1 MVADFDAATFRAEHP
16 EFCDAAKI
24 RVPGLGTPPPTTGAV
39 PFDGDPAAFSG
50 VAKDPNTLPS
60 LLKQGPEAVGFY
72 RSFRLGEEWGL
83 YLKRPAV
90 VALKEEFHRIIMR
103 DLKGY
108 MAKPE
113 GYGGTPVE
121 EIVSQLEYSL
131 ALDFLVSHLRFHY
144 AVDLAA
150 AQFELEEG
158 TPKYAPYLET
168 YWAEVANPPKDP
180 RAFGVLEEALANF
193 EAFRNY
199 MNPNYTDA
207 IAKLVEGAL
216 EERNASEW
224 KAFFIGGRWG
234 VEVANMLSRQ
244 PPGYRDVTKLCI
256 RRTSVGSTNYVRVM
270 YMPDVQVRDQKAK
283 ELSERLAGHPV
294 EKSALPEA
302 VPDPPTYLL

>member
-1 MVADFDAATFRAEHP
+1 MGEDFDPAAFRKDHP

-24 RVPGLGTPPPTTGAV
+24 RVPGLGTPPSIDGAL
-39 PFDGDPAAFSG
+39 PFDGDPAAFAG
-50 VAKDPNTLPS
+50 VARDPNTIPD
-60 LLKQGPEAVGFY
+60 LLKKGPESCGFY
-72 RSFRLGEEWGL
+72 LSFRASDRWGL
-83 YLKRPAV
+83 FLRRPAV

-113 GYGGTPVE
+113 GYGGTPVD
-121 EIVSQLEYSL
+121 EIVAQMEYSL
-131 ALDFLVSHLRFHY
+131 ALDFLVAHLRFHH
-144 AVDLAA
+144 AVDVAA
-150 AQFELEEG
+150 ARLELAEG
-158 TPKYAPYLET
+158 APRYIPYLET

-193 EAFRNY
+193 EGFRNY

-234 VEVANMLSRQ
+234 VEVASMLSRQ

-270 YMPDVQVRDQKAK
+270 YMPDPHVRDEKVK
-283 ELSERLAGHPV
+283 ELSGRIAGHPV
-294 EKSALPEA
+294 DKGVLPEA
-302 VPDPPTYLL
+302 PPDPPIYLT